1 MGDVVLVQVDC
12 GLVLPGCVPQWW
24 YRRDGGR
31 VREHG
36 WVGGNW
42 HTKWWWYGG
51 MGLFD
56 GWCDEAEDDIGDHSL
71 RILRADESRRAL
83 GVDAVAKA
91 IPEQY
96 VSNSKYADVLAKL
109 GKKAAAKYLRGK
121 LPMTKAVRSGELG
134 EVLALTFVEERTR
147 WGDTV
152 KKLRWKDHRDMPM
165 RGDDVLAI
173 RTEGDEVSLL
183 KGEAKSR
190 GSLSSNV
197 LKEAQKAL
205 KANEG
210 RPSPHALTF
219 YAEML
224 ADDDRTDLADKILG
238 MQYKDGIPR
247 DCVSHMIFSFSGNDP
262 ENLLR
267 RRLGT
272 YKGKFEQLYVG
283 VRVMEHGEFIESVYQ
298 KVGKDGDA

>member
-1 MGDVVLVQVDC
+1 
-12 GLVLPGCVPQWW
+12 
-24 YRRDGGR
+24 
-31 VREHG
+31 
-36 WVGGNW
+36 
-42 HTKWWWYGG
+42 

-56 GWCDEAEDDIGDHSL
+56 RWCDEAKDDIGDHSL
-71 RILRADESRRAL
+71 RILRADESRRAI

-96 VSNSKYADVLAKL
+96 VSNSRYADVLEKL

-121 LPMTKAVRSGELG
+121 LPATKAVRSGELG
-134 EVLALTFVEERTR
+134 EVLALTFVEERTE

-173 RTEGDEVSLL
+173 RIEGDEVSLL

-190 GSLSSNV
+190 RSLSNNV
-197 LKEAQKAL
+197 LKEARKAL
-205 KANEG
+205 NANKG

-219 YAEML
+219 YAERL
-224 ADDDRTDLADKILG
+224 ADDGQADLADRILR
-238 MQYKDGIPR
+238 MQYRDGMPR

-262 ENLLR
+262 EKLLR
-267 RRLGT
+267 GHLDK
-272 YKGKFEQLYVG
+272 YKGNFDQIYVG
-283 VRVMEHGEFIESVYQ
+283 VRVMQHGEFIESVYE